1 MRVALVTGAATGIG
15 RAVADH
21 LEADGWAVARN
32 DLPSHQ
38 VDFPA
43 DVSRPDQVRAMVA
56 SVVTQLGSVSLLVN
70 NAATISMGLIE
81 EVPASEFWRIIDTN
95 LFGAFLCAQTCA
107 PAMRERGWGR
117 IVSMTSEW
125 GQIGWPRATAYS
137 ASKGGIIS
145 LTKALARELGPFG
158 ITANAIAPSVV
169 ETDGLIVDAR
179 DAGVSLDEMKR
190 DYAEKI
196 PLRRLGQP
204 PEIASLVS
212 FLASDAAETLTGQVI
227 APNGGTTC

>member
-1 MRVALVTGAATGIG
+1 MKVALVTGAATGIG
-15 RAVADH
+15 HAVADY
-21 LEADGWAVARN
+21 LEAGGWAVARN
-32 DLPSHQ
+32 DLPGHE

-43 DVSRPDQVRAMVA
+43 DVSKPDQVRAMVA
-56 SVVTQLGSVSLLVN
+56 SVAKQLDSVSLLVN
-70 NAATISMGLIE
+70 NAATVSMGPIE

-95 LFGAFLCAQTCA
+95 LFGAFLCAQACA
-107 PAMRERGWGR
+107 PAMRNSGWGR

-169 ETDGLIVDAR
+169 ETDGLIVDAQ
-179 DAGVSLDEMKR
+179 DAGLDSHVKSPR
-190 DYAEKI
+190 
-196 PLRRLGQP
+196 
-204 PEIASLVS
+204 S
-212 FLASDAAETLTGQVI
+212 
-227 APNGGTTC
+227 